1 MTSDRLYYTDSYL
14 TSFDAVVREV
24 VQKGDRWLVTL
35 DRTAFYPSS
44 GGQPNDIGT
53 LGEAQVVDV
62 VDQEDGTVGHLV
74 DRELVANERVR
85 GAIDWEHRF
94 DHMQQHSGQ
103 HLLSAAFEREHGART
118 VSFHLGT
125 TASTIDLDRE
135 LAAEQINAAEL
146 SANSV
151 IWEDRAVAVK
161 FVTAAEAAKLPL
173 RKDPARSGDL
183 RIVEIADYDLSA
195 CGGTH
200 VCRTGAIGMMAILGS
215 ERFKG
220 GVRVEFVCGSR
231 ALRVHRSLREVVTG
245 GVRLLSVLPGDLPS
259 AIEKLQAASKSQ
271 QKTQQAL
278 QDQLAV
284 HEAKALATRGQKTG
298 NVTLIAEAVAGWDA
312 NGLKKLASAITSSP
326 DFVAVL
332 ITADSPSLIVV
343 ARSANLTLDAG
354 AVLRTLLDRFGGKG
368 GGKGAMAQG
377 GGLNGSTQDILAAAH
392 EVVADSSGSARL

>member
-1 MTSDRLYYTDSYL
+1 M
-14 TSFDAVVREV
+14 
-24 VQKGDRWLVTL
+24 L

-44 GGQPNDIGT
+44 GGQPNDVGT
-53 LGEAQVVDV
+53 LGGVRVLDV
-62 VDQEDGTVGHLV
+62 VDQEDGSVGHLV
-74 DRELVANERVR
+74 DRALAPNERVR
-85 GAIDWEHRF
+85 GTIDWERRF

-103 HLLSAAFEREHGART
+103 HLLSAAFDREHAART

-135 LAAEQINAAEL
+135 LTADQINAAEL
-146 SANSV
+146 AANKV

-161 FVTAAEAAKLPL
+161 VVTAAEAAKLSL
-173 RKDPARSGDL
+173 RKDPARSGEL
-183 RIVEIADYDLSA
+183 RIVEMTDYDLSD

-200 VCRTGAIGMMAILGS
+200 VCRTGAIGMIAIVGS

-220 GVRVEFVCGSR
+220 GVRVEFVCGGR
-231 ALRVHRSLREVVTG
+231 ALRAHQSLREAVTG

-259 AIEKLQAASKSQ
+259 AIEKMQAASKSQ

-278 QDQLAV
+278 QEQLAV
-284 HEAKALATRGQKTG
+284 HEAKALVTRGQKIGT
-298 NVTLIAEAVAGWDA
+298 VTLAAEAVSGWDA
-312 NGLKKLASAITSSP
+312 NGLKKLALAVTSNP
-326 DFVAVL
+326 DFIAVL
-332 ITADSPSLIVV
+332 MTADSPSLIVV

-377 GGLNGSTQDILAAAH
+377 GGLNGAPEEILAAAR
-392 EVVADSSGSARL
+392 EAVSAGA